1 MRDTK
6 PRDVFVIVISLSLQ
20 IWFLFS
26 WYCFRLNDTSF
37 SSKINGHTIIFH
49 TNLLFSVAEAY
60 FPYSLNININE
71 AVKDFAPDLTE
82 EEVNSISESIF
93 KEYDYSKIYDTIESY
108 IIQFAEDNDL
118 TYEVEELEEL
128 NEIDQ
133 PEYK

>member
-1 MRDTK
+1 M
-6 PRDVFVIVISLSLQ
+6 S
-20 IWFLFS
+20 
-26 WYCFRLNDTSF
+26 
-37 SSKINGHTIIFH
+37 
-49 TNLLFSVAEAY
+49 
-60 FPYSLNININE
+60 YSLNININE

-108 IIQFAEDNDL
+108 VIQFAEDNDL

-133 PEYK
+133 PEYKWTMTDSTNKVTTIKANPNATNSELDAKIVVKNDKEKEEDLSPYDKIPKRY